1 MAMHSKFEKKSGSMV
16 LGISLCV
23 LGMGLSAGSGF
34 AREDIIKSIDVGKTP
49 ESAVYGFGGKLYV
62 TLMGETK
69 VRGDGDGKIVVVDQ
83 GKVED
88 FVVGLNDP
96 KGIVFVGGKL
106 ITTDLDRLW
115 AIDEKGNKTL
125 FAGPEAFPK
134 TPMFLN
140 DIAVDPSGTSILVT
154 DMGDLPAMFSL
165 EGKFWPLDSEQAKAI
180 KAHGR
185 VYRVGL
191 DGKVSVEID
200 HSPKMPNPNG
210 VHVLKDGTILVA
222 EFFLGT
228 LMSYKNGEWKQLSDD
243 HRSGDGIVNDSKGNL
258 YLTEVKTGRV
268 WKIPVDGGKKE
279 LLTTLE
285 SAADLII
292 DEKNKY
298 LIVPDSKAG
307 KLVYVMYEH

>member
-1 MAMHSKFEKKSGSMV
+1 MYRNSQKISGPV
-16 LGISLCV
+16 VFGISLSM
-23 LGMGLSAGSGF
+23 LGLALF
-34 AREDIIKSIDVGKTP
+34 AAPLAAQEALKSIEVGKTP
-49 ESAVYGFGGKLYV
+49 ESAVVGFGGKLFV

-69 VRGDGDGKIVVVDQ
+69 TRGDGDGKIVVVDQ
-83 GKVED
+83 GKVQD

-106 ITTDLDRLW
+106 ITTDLDRIW
-115 AIDEKGNKTL
+115 AVDEKGNKTL
-125 FAGPEAFPK
+125 LAGPEAFPK

-154 DMGDLPAMFSL
+154 DMGDLPAMFSP
-165 EGKFWPLDSEQAKAI
+165 EGKLWPLDSEQAKTI

-185 VYRVGL
+185 VYRVGM
-191 DGKVSVEID
+191 DGKVGVEID
-200 HSPKMPNPNG
+200 HYPQMPNPNG

-228 LMSYKNGEWKQLSDD
+228 LMSWKNGEWKKLSED

-268 WKIPVDGGKKE
+268 WKIPADGGE
-279 LLTTLE
+279 RQLVTTLE

-292 DEKNKY
+292 DEKNKQ

-307 KLVYVMYEH
+307 KLVYVPIAL

>member
-1 MAMHSKFEKKSGSMV
+1 MNFKFEKKSDSV
-16 LGISLCV
+16 VVGISLFVLV
-23 LGMGLSAGSGF
+23 LGFSVRHVTAEEAL
-34 AREDIIKSIDVGKTP
+34 KSLEVGKTP
-49 ESAVYGFGGKLYV
+49 ESAVYGFGDKLYV

-69 VRGDGDGKIVVVDQ
+69 VKGDGDGKIVVIDQ
-83 GKVED
+83 GKAQD

-125 FAGPEAFPK
+125 FAGPDVFPK

-140 DIAVDPSGTSILVT
+140 DIAVNPDGTSILVT
-154 DMGDLPAMFSL
+154 DMGDLPAMFSP
-165 EGKFWPLDSEQAKAI
+165 EGKLWPLDSEQAKAI

-185 VYRVGL
+185 IYRVDM

-228 LMSYKNGEWKQLSDD
+228 LMSWKNGEWKQLSDD
-243 HRSGDGIVNDSKGNL
+243 HRSGDGIVDDQKGNY

-268 WKIPVDGGKKE
+268 WHISAASGEKR
-279 LLTTLE
+279 LLATLQ
-285 SAADLII
+285 SAADLIL
-292 DEKNKY
+292 DEKNKC

-307 KLVYVMYEH
+307 TLVYVSIAP

>member
-1 MAMHSKFEKKSGSMV
+1 MNEKFEMNFGRVFSAIPLGV
-16 LGISLCV
+16 LSLV
-23 LGMGLSAGSGF
+23 FSAGLVTGQE
-34 AREDIIKSIDVGKTP
+34 ALKSLDVGKTP
-49 ESAVYGFGGKLYV
+49 ESAVHGFGGKLYV

-69 VRGDGDGKIVVVDQ
+69 TRGDGDGKIVVVDQ
-83 GKVED
+83 GKVEV
-88 FVVGLNDP
+88 FVEGLNDP

-125 FAGPEAFPK
+125 FAGPDAFPK

-154 DMGDLPAMFSL
+154 DMGDLPAMFSP
-165 EGKFWPLDSEQAKAI
+165 EGKLWPLDSEQAKTI

-185 VYRVGL
+185 VYRVEM

-200 HSPKMPNPNG
+200 HSAKMPNPNG

-228 LMSYKNGEWKQLSDD
+228 LMSWKNGEWKQLSDD
-243 HRSGDGIVNDSKGNL
+243 HRSGDGIVNDAKGNL

-268 WKIPVDGGKKE
+268 WKIPADGGKKQ

-292 DEKNKY
+292 DHKDQF
-298 LIVPDSKAG
+298 LTVPDSKAG
-307 KLVYVMYEH
+307 KLVYLPIVP

>member
-1 MAMHSKFEKKSGSMV
+1 MNEKFEMKTGRLFAAIPLSVMA
-16 LGISLCV
+16 LFF
-23 LGMGLSAGSGF
+23 SAGLVVGQE
-34 AREDIIKSIDVGKTP
+34 ALKSLEVGKTP
-49 ESAVYGFGGKLYV
+49 ESAVHGFGGKLYV

-69 VRGDGDGKIVVVDQ
+69 TRGDGDGKIVVVDQ
-83 GKVED
+83 GKVEV
-88 FVVGLNDP
+88 FVEGLNDP

-125 FAGPEAFPK
+125 FAGPDAFPK
-134 TPMFLN
+134 APMFLN
-140 DIAVDPSGTSILVT
+140 DIAVDPSGKSILVT
-154 DMGDLPAMFSL
+154 DMGDLPAMFSP
-165 EGKFWPLDSEQAKAI
+165 EGKLWPLDSEQAKSI
-180 KAHGR
+180 KSHGR
-185 VYRVGL
+185 VYRVGM
-191 DGKVSVEID
+191 DGKVGVEID

-228 LMSYKNGEWKQLSDD
+228 LMSWKNGEWKQLSDD

-268 WKIPVDGGKKE
+268 WKIPADGGKKQ

-292 DEKNKY
+292 DEKDRF
-298 LIVPDSKAG
+298 LTVPDSKAG
-307 KLVYVMYEH
+307 KLVYVPIVP

>member
-1 MAMHSKFEKKSGSMV
+1 MNEKFEMNLGRVFSGIPLGV
-16 LGISLCV
+16 LSLV
-23 LGMGLSAGSGF
+23 FSAGLVTGQ
-34 AREDIIKSIDVGKTP
+34 ETLKSLDVGKTP
-49 ESAVYGFGGKLYV
+49 ESAVHGFGGKLYV

-69 VRGDGDGKIVVVDQ
+69 TRGDGDGKIVVVDQ
-83 GKVED
+83 GKVEV
-88 FVVGLNDP
+88 FVEGLNDP

-125 FAGPEAFPK
+125 FAGPDAFLK

-154 DMGDLPAMFSL
+154 DMGDLPAMFSP
-165 EGKFWPLDSEQAKAI
+165 EGKLWPLDSEQAKTI

-185 VYRVGL
+185 VYRVGM
-191 DGKVSVEID
+191 DGKVTVEID

-228 LMSYKNGEWKQLSDD
+228 LMSWKNGEWKQLSDD
-243 HRSGDGIVNDSKGNL
+243 HRSGDGIVNDAKGNL

-268 WKIPVDGGKKE
+268 WKIPADGGKKQ

-292 DEKNKY
+292 DDKDQF
-298 LIVPDSKAG
+298 LTVPDSKAG
-307 KLVYVMYEH
+307 KLVYVPIVP